1 MEKIKYYVEK
11 NVFGVCSYLGNRLGI
26 NSNIIR
32 MYFIYTSFITAASP
46 VLLYLILAFW
56 LNIKKYIHPKRK
68 STWEL

>member
-11 NVFGVCSYLGNRLGI
+11 NVFGVCSYLGERLGI
-26 NSNIIR
+26 SSNVIR

-56 LNIKKYIHPKRK
+56 LNIKKYINPKRK